1 MRFDVSYKGS
11 ESVSAFGNTNQTQG
25 HMIVVDRDI
34 IITSVYLHRA
44 GPTATVNVAPRVYNS
59 SNQLIG
65 TAPSI
70 ATTSAMLGNWIKFTL
85 THPVT
90 MKKNEKYK
98 LVFYFDGACPV
109 GGKGGFSNVD
119 LTKLSTSDGKT
130 TFTILDGYFVGG
142 GDINPLTTNRTW
154 LMSFGLDFHYYIDI
168 NRSFVFHDG
177 VYKYF
182 KNTWVSLGSTVTESD
197 YITYGMEDIS
207 LVSEDVWKLLQGDIE
222 ISYYTDTVN
231 KTDVLFN
238 IETEPFTLAEEW
250 EDQKIKLIEYS
261 DDPYRTE
268 STIFLETEEFDFHD
282 EFKGD
287 MDVLYY
293 TDDPRKTNAEIE
305 ITENYSPIDEL
316 NSDFDIVTWT
326 DQEDINKLN
335 INMTALPLAQLIIQ
349 DEDFQIY
356 GDLQQILIHKI
367 SNEGSIKFLLSF
379 DEGNTWEYY
388 KFKEWRSI
396 DISNENLIRKKAMDI
411 DSLTGLTMNDFNKK
425 GKNKLRIAYFLD
437 DNFRQQEYTKIDNL
451 KIVSSSPTED
461 VKFTDVAFY
470 LLNTLATIQL
480 TFGGNKL
487 MGQLEDA
494 DQGKVQYRVFLN
506 NKPYYPSNGQFT
518 PIAPSPI
525 DINLNISEKDILF
538 GQNND
543 LAVEFQD
550 AWGQLDTWST
560 MFIGTYSGLM
570 FMDETGQYYSNSF
583 GGILKYLDF
592 GIVIAGQ
599 TTMEQKV
606 IVKNQLG
613 QDVQNLILEVM
624 KDQLPPGVNV
634 ELSYDNKPVF
644 VPEDYLLFNKYIY
657 PNDEM
662 EFYVR
667 ITTSL
672 TAPPAP
678 NGQFEIRAKVD
689 SV

>member
-1 MRFDVSYKGS
+1 MK
-11 ESVSAFGNTNQTQG
+11 
-25 HMIVVDRDI
+25 VDRDI
-34 IITSVYLHRA
+34 IITSMYMYRSNASLM
-44 GPTATVNVAPRVYNS
+44 VNVAPRIYNS

-70 ATTSAMLGNWIKFTL
+70 STTRDMGWVKFTL
-85 THPVT
+85 DNPVAI
-90 MKKNEKYK
+90 KKDEECKF
-98 LVFYFDGACPV
+98 LFYYDSSCPI
-109 GGKGGFSNVD
+109 GGQGGYSDVN
-119 LTKLSTSDGKT
+119 LTILSTSDNKT
-130 TFTILDGYFVGG
+130 NFTIINGYYTVGG
-142 GDINPLTTNRTW
+142 DNIPINFNRTH
-154 LMSFGLDFHYYIDI
+154 LMSIGFDFYYYIDV
-168 NRSFVFHDG
+168 NRSFAFHEG
-177 VYKYF
+177 VYKYY
-182 KNTWVSLGSTVTESD
+182 NNSWISIGPNVTESD
-197 YITYGMEDIS
+197 YVNYGMEDIS
-207 LVSEDVWKLLQGDIE
+207 IVPEDAWKQLLGNVE
-222 ISYYTDTVN
+222 ITHYTDVVN
-231 KTDVLFN
+231 KTELLFN
-238 IETEPFTLAEEW
+238 IETEPFTLAEVW
-250 EDQKIKLIEYS
+250 EDEVIKVIDYTN
-261 DDPYRTE
+261 DPTKTE
-268 STIFLETEEFDFHD
+268 SQIILETDEFYFYD
-282 EFKGD
+282 EFKD
-287 MDVLYY
+287 NIDVLYY
-293 TDDPRKTNAEIE
+293 SDEPSKKNAVLEFAA
-305 ITENYSPIDEL
+305 NYSPFDEL
-316 NSDFDIVTWT
+316 NGDFDIVSWT
-326 DQEDINKLN
+326 DREDTGEFNL
-335 INMTALPLAQLIIQ
+335 NMTAFPFSQLIIQ
-349 DEDFQIY
+349 DEDFQVY

-367 SNEGSIKFLLSF
+367 SNQGSIKILLSF
-379 DEGNTWEYY
+379 DEGRTWEYY
-388 KFKEWRSI
+388 KFNEWRSI

-411 DSLTGLTMNDFNKK
+411 DSVTGLTMNDFSKK
-425 GKNKLRIAYFLD
+425 GKNKIRVAYYLD
-437 DNFRQQEYTKIDNL
+437 DNIRQQEYTKIDNL
-451 KIVSSSPTED
+451 KIVSNAPIED

-506 NKPYYPSNGQFT
+506 NKPYYPSNGEFT

-525 DINLNISEKDILF
+525 DISLNISEKDILF

-543 LAVEFQD
+543 LTVEFQD

-560 MFIGTYSGLM
+560 TFIGTYSGLM

-624 KDQLPPGVNV
+624 KDQLPPGVEV

>member
-1 MRFDVSYKGS
+1 MRF
-11 ESVSAFGNTNQTQG
+11 ESVVPI
-25 HMIVVDRDI
+25 M
-34 IITSVYLHRA
+34 TSDSQDGFLVT
-44 GPTATVNVAPRVYNS
+44 PNS
-59 SNQLIG
+59 G
-65 TAPSI
+65 GKA
-70 ATTSAMLGNWIKFTL
+70 
-85 THPVT
+85 
-90 MKKNEKYK
+90 
-98 LVFYFDGACPV
+98 FDGGILYYRSGIFPT
-109 GGKGGFSNVD
+109 FPD
-119 LTKLSTSDGKT
+119 YLTV
-130 TFTILDGYFVGG
+130 TFPRGYFVSRYQLELGYSITQSPEYTNMATWDLEG
-142 GDINPLTTNRTW
+142 LVNGSWVLLHSGSHPNIPETLTYDFPRTEVNGIRIKCKSKHGTNSW
-154 LMSFGLDFHYYIDI
+154 GIDELKI
-168 NRSFVFHDG
+168 YQEIYVEKALALNGG
-177 VYKYF
+177 VYKTFQSGVWDVIGISVNEGDYL
-182 KNTWVSLGSTVTESD
+182 SRGMDDITVVPQSAWQE
-197 YITYGMEDIS
+197 
-207 LVSEDVWKLLQGDIE
+207 LQGDVVLC
-222 ISYYTDTVN
+222 YYTDNLN
-231 KTDVLFN
+231 KSEALFN
-238 IETEPFTLAEEW
+238 IATEPFTLAEEW
-250 EDQKIKLIEYS
+250 ENQTIKAVEFQ
-261 DDPYRTE
+261 DDPSETE
-268 STIFLETEEFDFHD
+268 SIVTVETEPFTFYD
-282 EFKGD
+282 EIKD
-287 MDVLYY
+287 NLDVLYY
-293 TDDPRKTNAEIE
+293 TDDPSKKSAELE
-305 ITENYSPIDEL
+305 ISANYSPLDEL
-316 NSDFDIVTWT
+316 NGDFDIVSWT
-326 DQEDINKLN
+326 DKEDIDEFN
-335 INMTALPLAQLIIQ
+335 INMTALPFSQLIIQ

-379 DEGNTWEYY
+379 NQGMTWEYY
-388 KFKEWRSI
+388 KFNEWRSI

-411 DSLTGLTMNDFNKK
+411 DSLTDLTMNDFSKK
-425 GKNKLRIAYFLD
+425 GKNKLRIAYYLD
-437 DNFRQQEYTKIDNL
+437 DNVQQQEYTKIDNL
-451 KIVSSSPTED
+451 KIVSNAPIED

-506 NKPYYPSNGQFT
+506 NKPYYPSNGEFT

-525 DINLNISEKDILF
+525 DISLNISEKDILF

-543 LAVEFQD
+543 LTVEFQD

-560 MFIGTYSGLM
+560 TFIGTYSGLM

-624 KDQLPPGVNV
+624 KDQLPPGVAV
-634 ELSYDNKPVF
+634 ELSYDNKPAF

>member
-1 MRFDVSYKGS
+1 MQYNSIIPAMKSDAQDGFSLSFQGFGSINTTLYNGVDGDSTTYFRSNASPRLPEYFIVSFPKKHKIGRYSIEARYSNYRIQEWEFQGLINGNWVTLHTGSRTDVPDKITYDFSPTIVEGVRIKCNSRYGVNSWQFGELEVYEVVTSKTLIKNKDRFYK
-11 ESVSAFGNTNQTQG
+11 FNNQTN
-25 HMIVVDRDI
+25 IWEE
-34 IITSVYLHRA
+34 L
-44 GPTATVNVAPRVYNS
+44 
-59 SNQLIG
+59 
-65 TAPSI
+65 
-70 ATTSAMLGNWIKFTL
+70 
-85 THPVT
+85 
-90 MKKNEKYK
+90 
-98 LVFYFDGACPV
+98 
-109 GGKGGFSNVD
+109 
-119 LTKLSTSDGKT
+119 LSEPQE
-130 TFTILDGYFVGG
+130 V
-142 GDINPLTTNRTW
+142 
-154 LMSFGLDFHYYIDI
+154 
-168 NRSFVFHDG
+168 
-177 VYKYF
+177 
-182 KNTWVSLGSTVTESD
+182 D
-197 YITYGMEDIS
+197 YIQYGIDDIS
-207 LVSEDVWKLLQGDIE
+207 IVPESAWSYFTDDIE
-222 ISYYTDTVN
+222 LCYYTDDTN
-231 KTDVLFN
+231 KTEVLFS
-238 IETEPFTLAEEW
+238 IKTEPFTLAEEW
-250 EDQKIKLIEYS
+250 EDQTIKIIEYS
-261 DDPYRTE
+261 DGPYKTE
-268 STIFLETEEFDFHD
+268 STILLETEKFYYDD
-282 EFKGD
+282 EIKGSV
-287 MDVLYY
+287 DVLYY
-293 TDDPRKTNAEIE
+293 TDDPRKTSSEMELTA
-305 ITENYSPIDEL
+305 NYSPLDEL
-316 NSDFDIVTWT
+316 NGDFDIVSWT
-326 DQEDINKLN
+326 DKEDIDEFK
-335 INMTALPLAQLIIQ
+335 INMSALPFSQLIIQ
-349 DEDFQIY
+349 DEDFQVY

-367 SNEGSIKFLLSF
+367 SNQGSIKILLSF
-379 DEGNTWEYY
+379 DGGRTWEYY
-388 KFKEWRSI
+388 KFNEWRSI
-396 DISNENLIRKKAMDI
+396 DITNEDLIRNKAMDI
-411 DSLTGLTMNDFNKK
+411 NSLTGLTMNDFSKK
-425 GKNKLRIAYFLD
+425 GKNKIRIAYYLD
-437 DNFRQQEYTKIDNL
+437 DNIRQQEYTKIDNL
-451 KIVSSSPTED
+451 KIVSNAPIED

-506 NKPYYPSNGQFT
+506 NKPYYPSNGEFT

-525 DINLNISEKDILF
+525 DISLNISEKDILF

-543 LAVEFQD
+543 LTVEFQD

-560 MFIGTYSGLM
+560 TFIGTYSGLM

-624 KDQLPPGVNV
+624 KDQLPPGVEV

>member
-1 MRFDVSYKGS
+1 MRFDVSYKS
-11 ESVSAFGNTNQTQG
+11 AESASSFGNVNNTQG
-25 HMIVVDRDI
+25 HLMKVDRDI
-34 IITSVYLHRA
+34 IITSMYMFRSNVSQ
-44 GPTATVNVAPRVYNS
+44 TVNVAPRIYNS

-70 ATTSAMLGNWIKFTL
+70 STTRDMGWIKFTL
-85 THPVT
+85 DNPVSI
-90 MKKNEKYK
+90 KKDEGYK
-98 LVFYFDGACPV
+98 ILFYYDGTCAIGSQ
-109 GGKGGFSNVD
+109 GGYSDVN
-119 LTKLSTSDGKT
+119 LTKLSTSDNKT
-130 TFTILDGYFVGG
+130 TFTILNGYYVNG
-142 GDINPLTTNRTW
+142 GDSIPTSYNKTY
-154 LMSFGLDFHYYIDI
+154 LMSFGFDFYYYVDI
-168 NRSFVFHDG
+168 NRSFAFHEGD
-177 VYKYF
+177 YKYF
-182 KNTWVSLGSTVTESD
+182 NNSWISMGSNVTESD
-197 YITYGMEDIS
+197 YVNYGMEDIS
-207 LVSEDVWKLLQGDIE
+207 SLPEDAWKQLLGNVEIAHFTDI
-222 ISYYTDTVN
+222 VN
-231 KTDVLFN
+231 KTELLFN

-250 EDQKIKLIEYS
+250 EDEIVKVIEYT
-261 DDPYRTE
+261 DE
-268 STIFLETEEFDFHD
+268 SARNQSYVHFETEDFYFND
-282 EFKGD
+282 KFNGNV
-287 MDVLYY
+287 DVLYFN
-293 TDDPRKTNAEIE
+293 DDPLKTKADIE
-305 ITENYSPIDEL
+305 LTANYSPLDEL
-316 NSDFDIVTWT
+316 NRDFDIVSWT
-326 DQEDINKLN
+326 DKEDIDEFK
-335 INMTALPLAQLIIQ
+335 INMSALPFSQLIIQ
-349 DEDFQIY
+349 DEDFQVY
-356 GDLQQILIHKI
+356 GDLQQILINKI
-367 SNEGSIKFLLSF
+367 SDQGSIKVLLSF
-379 DEGNTWEYY
+379 DEGKTWEYY
-388 KFKEWRSI
+388 KFNEWRSI
-396 DISNENLIRKKAMDI
+396 DITNENLIRNKAMDI
-411 DSLTGLTMNDFNKK
+411 NSLTGLTMNDFNKK
-425 GKNKLRIAYFLD
+425 GKNKLRIAYYLE
-437 DNFRQQEYTKIDNL
+437 DNIRQQEYTKIDNL
-451 KIVSSSPTED
+451 KIVSNAPIED

-506 NKPYYPSNGQFT
+506 NKPYYPSNGEFT

-525 DINLNISEKDILF
+525 DISLNISEKDILF

-543 LAVEFQD
+543 LTVEFQD

-560 MFIGTYSGLM
+560 TFIGTYSGLM

-624 KDQLPPGVNV
+624 KDQLPPGVEV

-678 NGQFEIRAKVD
+678 SGQFEIRVKVD